1 MSTAEIN
8 REKYNEN
15 SNPTPAGRPIPG
27 GVMRLAHTLPIL
39 NGSIILASGG
49 YSAATNEDIVSHAVT
64 DLSAVS
70 GDVTLFG
77 ANLYNASFNSGSLEH
92 SYAADAF
99 LSFSEASADLTMS
112 LSHSLSATASSV
124 LNVTSHRQD
133 AFIDLTAVTLKI
145 VDRAG
150 EANGS
155 AVQVSFAGEA
165 SALYDVHST
174 VSGGYLGL
182 GLSVSRGND
191 VVGEYLWDV
200 QQGGDQPVSFSF
212 AGVVGEELSF
222 SSFMLTGAS
231 LENAY
236 LAPNASPYTL
246 VEAGALLSGSFSIA
260 VVPEPET
267 YAMFLAGL
275 GLLGFM
281 SRSSLS

>member
-1 MSTAEIN
+1 MKTRIQ
-8 REKYNEN
+8 
-15 SNPTPAGRPIPG
+15 PLLAGLF
-27 GVMRLAHTLPIL
+27 LAGLSAGAHAAYFERVDY
-39 NGSIILASGG
+39 LASGG
-49 YSAATNEDIVSHAVT
+49 YSAATNEDIVSHPVT

-112 LSHSLSATASSV
+112 LSHSLSATASGV

>member
-1 MSTAEIN
+1 MKTRIQ
-8 REKYNEN
+8 
-15 SNPTPAGRPIPG
+15 P
-27 GVMRLAHTLPIL
+27 L
-39 NGSIILASGG
+39 LASLFMAGLSAGAHAAYFERVDYLATGG
-49 YSAATNEDIVSHAVT
+49 YSAATNSDSVSDAVT
-64 DLSAVS
+64 DLSPAS
-70 GDVTLFG
+70 GNVALFG
-77 ANLYNASFNSGSLEH
+77 ANLYNTSSLTGGSLEH

-99 LSFSEASADLTMS
+99 LSFSVASTDLTMR
-112 LSHSLSATASSV
+112 LSHSLSAVSSGG
-124 LNVTSHRQD
+124 LNVSSHQQD
-133 AFIDLTAVTLKI
+133 AFIDLTAATLKI
-145 VDRAG
+145 VGVAG

-155 AVQVSFAGEA
+155 AVQVSFAGDA
-165 SALYDVHST
+165 SAIYDLSSA

-267 YAMFLAGL
+267 CAMFLAGL

>member
-1 MSTAEIN
+1 MKT
-8 REKYNEN
+8 RVQ
-15 SNPTPAGRPIPG
+15 PLLAGLFMAGLSAGAHAAYFER
-27 GVMRLAHTLPIL
+27 VDYLAT
-39 NGSIILASGG
+39 GG
-49 YSAATNEDIVSHAVT
+49 YSAATNGDSVSDAVT
-64 DLSAVS
+64 DLSPAWS
-70 GDVTLFG
+70 DVALFG
-77 ANLYNASFNSGSLEH
+77 ANLYNASLTGGLLEH
-92 SYAADAF
+92 SYATDAF
-99 LSFSEASADLTMS
+99 LSFSVASMDLTMT
-112 LSHSLSATASSV
+112 LSHSLSAASSGG
-124 LNVTSHRQD
+124 LNVPSHQQD
-133 AFIDLTAVTLKI
+133 AFIDLTAATLTI
-145 VDRAG
+145 VAGLG

-155 AVQVSFAGEA
+155 AVQVSFAGDA
-165 SALYDVHST
+165 SALYDVHSM
-174 VSGGYLGL
+174 VSGGCLGL